1 MPQQVTGPSRKHA
14 PVEPSVLTFVL
25 VLQAKAK
32 RVVLLNISMVRRNA
46 CCAPDVMLQEGWG
59 TGEIDQNGSETT

>member
-1 MPQQVTGPSRKHA
+1 
-14 PVEPSVLTFVL
+14 VEPSVLTFVL